1 MNAVNQHLANP
12 LYRPVQKVE
21 FRQVHDQ
28 LPERAIGSV
37 VFIDQFFWVYVGL
50 LSVPESKD
58 PSGSGRI
65 FEAVQLVE
73 LVRLDHPIDEHLD
86 FDDQVSFARRVTVD
100 RFLEMPVVGIM
111 EPKYLRKMPKKL
123 NPPGAYVGRN

>member
-1 MNAVNQHLANP
+1 MNAVNQHLDNP
-12 LYRPVQKVE
+12 LHRPVQKVE
-21 FRQVHDQ
+21 FRQVHDD

-58 PSGSGRI
+58 HSGSGRI

-86 FDDQVSFARRVTVD
+86 FDDQVSFARRITTEQ
-100 RFLEMPVVGIM
+100 FLSLPFAGIM
-111 EPKYLRKMPKKL
+111 DPKFLRKMPTKL
-123 NPPGAYVGRN
+123 NPPGAYVS